1 MMSSRPIAVISDE
14 ATDSALRRLLF
25 DASDDLD
32 DLMVLCKADITTK
45 NEKKQKRY
53 IRNFELVEQKIKDV
67 EERDRIRNFQPPI
80 SGEEIMEV
88 FDLQPCK
95 EIGVIKTAI
104 KDAILEGEIEN
115 NYNSAYN
122 FMLDLGKKLNLKPIK
137 Q

>member
-1 MMSSRPIAVISDE
+1 
-14 ATDSALRRLLF
+14 
-25 DASDDLD
+25 
-32 DLMVLCKADITTK
+32 MVLCKADITTK